1 MKSATLDPIATVS
14 AFALIVLFPNAP
26 TLAQGCPAPS
36 FAPAVHY
43 GTGNGCWS
51 VAVGDFSGNGQPAL
65 AAANGGSD
73 NASVLLGNG
82 DDTFQ
87 TAISEEGEGWQEL

>member
-1 MKSATLDPIATVS
+1 
-14 AFALIVLFPNAP
+14 
-26 TLAQGCPAPS
+26 
-36 FAPAVHY
+36 
-43 GTGNGCWS
+43 
-51 VAVGDFSGNGQPAL
+51 VAVGDFNGNDQPDL